1 MNTTV
6 INMNNLHLNSVRLNG
21 IGKVQS
27 VSLSA
32 GESTEE
38 PIYPP
43 VEPPVEPTPTFTL
56 SASVINGQVSATKN
70 GAAISLPYV
79 ANEGDVIVLSVAP
92 SDGYEFNGWADG
104 VKDNPRTITMASDV
118 VLSAECSEV
127 VAPPVG
133 NYIQFEDKAV
143 EAICVANWSSDG
155 IGLTEKDAAAV
166 TTIGNAFYGNETIE
180 YFNEFE
186 YFTGITHLV
195 NPNASATIKESFYGC
210 KNLKEIRLPS
220 SLTTIYDGSDSY
232 KNGAFYGCSSLV
244 SVGDMSHITRI
255 GRMAFRDCSS
265 FSQEINAP
273 SVEGSIGYY
282 AFYGTAIKK
291 VSNLG
296 NATILVGVS
305 SASINSPVGAFARCT
320 SLEEVRLPATTEQ
333 VQKGSFGFCTVLKT
347 IVCEATTPP
356 SLDANAWY
364 GSNALTAIYVPDA
377 SLEAY
382 KTAVNWSA
390 YADRIH
396 PLSEIEGS
404 LVFYDKLVGDGTA
417 YINTEYY
424 PKGTDTFDY
433 DVTPKTT
440 NAKFVWGVK
449 SNSISLGEFLY
460 TKDSS
465 YFLYGPTAARD
476 IGMANVGRLQRQ
488 LRVTLSDNGQYFR
501 VISAGDT
508 SVNLAQGTGSYFSAT
523 AENPLLLF
531 ACQQTAGTGSF
542 PDSRRSDGALWS
554 FKITDID
561 GNTIMSLKPCTF
573 VGEAGMWDEVNGKF
587 YGNAASSGEFSVAND

>member
-6 INMNNLHLNSVRLNG
+6 INMNTLHLNSVRLNG

-104 VKDNPRTITMASDV
+104 NTDNPRTITMNADV
-118 VLSAECSEV
+118 ALSAECSEV
-127 VAPPVG
+127 VAPPSKE
-133 NYIQFEDKAV
+133 YIQFEDAEV
-143 EAICVANWSSDG
+143 ERVLMSKGVSSDG
-155 IGLTEKDAAAV
+155 VGITMEDAAKVTNMQGWFKNNTAIRTFNELQYFTGLTTLSQDIFFGSSLEEIMFPATMTAFGNYCFYQLAGMDTLEIPATI
-166 TTIGNAFYGNETIE
+166 TTIGTY
-180 YFNEFE
+180 
-186 YFTGITHLV
+186 L
-195 NPNASATIKESFYGC
+195 
-210 KNLKEIRLPS
+210 L
-220 SLTTIYDGSDSY
+220 SDS
-232 KNGAFYGCSSLV
+232 
-244 SVGDMSHITRI
+244 
-255 GRMAFRDCSS
+255 
-265 FSQEINAP
+265 
-273 SVEGSIGYY
+273 SIV
-282 AFYGTAIKK
+282 K
-291 VSNLG
+291 V
-296 NATILVGVS
+296 IM
-305 SASINSPVGAFARCT
+305 R
-320 SLEEVRLPATTEQ
+320 
-333 VQKGSFGFCTVLKT
+333 
-347 IVCEATTPP
+347 ATTPP
-356 SLDANAWY
+356 AIAGYTFRFHRGAVS
-364 GSNALTAIYVPDA
+364 IYVPDA

-382 KTAVNWSA
+382 KTATNWVDMAA
-390 YADRIH
+390 YIH

-449 SNSISLGEFLY
+449 SNSISLGELLY

-476 IGMANVGRLQRQ
+476 IGVANVGRLQRK
-488 LRVTLSDNGQYFR
+488 LKVTLSDNGQYFR
-501 VISAGDT
+501 NILAGDT

-531 ACQQTAGTGSF
+531 ACQQAAATGSY
-542 PDSRRSDGALWS
+542 PDGRRSDGTLWS

-561 GNTIMSLKPCTF
+561 GNTIMSLKPCTWN
-573 VGEAGMWDEVNGKF
+573 GEAGMWDEIGNKF
-587 YGNAASSGEFSVAND
+587 YGNAAASGEFSAAND

>member
-155 IGLTEKDAAAV
+155 IGLTEEDAAAV

-186 YFTGITHLV
+186 YFTSITHLV
-195 NPNASATIKESFYGC
+195 NPNANARIKESFYGC

-347 IVCEATTPP
+347 IVCEARTPP

-424 PKGTDTFDY
+424 PKGSDS
-433 DVTPKTT
+433 
-440 NAKFVWGVK
+440 FVFETGAVSHLNRFLFGVK
-449 SNSISLGEFLY
+449 SASISLGILPY
-460 TKDSS
+460 TIDTG
-465 YFLYGPTAARD
+465 YVLYGASTAKEFRTD
-476 IGMANVGRLQRQ
+476 WGVRYIGALRCENKEGAYVRKYYNITEGTNANIANVD
-488 LRVTLSDNGQYFR
+488 SY
-501 VISAGDT
+501 
-508 SVNLAQGTGSYFSAT
+508 VNAV
-523 AENPLLLF
+523 AEQPLLLF
-531 ACQQTAGTGSF
+531 ACHISPSSSSLDGRI
-542 PDSRRSDGALWS
+542 SRDAIYGFS
-554 FKITDID
+554 IEDID

-573 VGEAGMWDEVNGKF
+573 AGEAGMWDEVNGKF